1 MNVREDGAGREA
13 NDQEEGESTL
23 DTTNF
28 VNETEHER
36 LMAEL
41 EKEKEEEKEHGPD
54 RRQANELMSFSAS
67 MQFIA
72 STGRK
77 NSY

>member
-1 MNVREDGAGREA
+1 
-13 NDQEEGESTL
+13 L

-41 EKEKEEEKEHGPD
+41 EKEKEEEKEEEEDKEHGPD

-67 MQFIA
+67 IQFIA